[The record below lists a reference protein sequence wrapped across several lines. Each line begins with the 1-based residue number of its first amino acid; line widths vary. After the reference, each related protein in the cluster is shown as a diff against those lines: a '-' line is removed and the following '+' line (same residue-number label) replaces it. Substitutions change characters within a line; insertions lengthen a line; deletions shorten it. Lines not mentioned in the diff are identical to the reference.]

1 MSSMIA
7 FKRQIM
13 KPEWLDKFPLHCV
26 LQVTQKGCMISYIS
40 VYWLHNLVMSKAV
53 GSAFLYLME
62 PHLNLITSALKLQ
75 KSMA

>member
-1 MSSMIA
+1 MSSVIV

-13 KPEWLDKFPLHCV
+13 KPEWLDKFPLNSV

-53 GSAFLYLME
+53 GSALYLME
-62 PHLNLITSALKLQ
+62 PHLNLTTSVLKLQ
-75 KSMA
+75 KIMA